1 MPRTQLP
8 WGRRWGSRV
17 AALLLVGGTVVAFG
31 GSTAGATTSA
41 TLTGVS
47 LTKSATGV
55 ALKFTVNQNVTTPAI
70 LAVAIP
76 GATFGKTTTA
86 NRSFAVSCSPSC
98 TGTTKP
104 FASVWDSTG
113 TIKPQQSG
121 KSSILLNL
129 FASAKFTGTFA
140 TGETITLTFTKLST
154 SKPSPTKVTLA
165 KGQAPVSV
173 AVESAPGTVAATGS
187 TTTPTTTKLPA
198 TGVKVS
204 GVTPNSLGYPRATWT
219 DAFSKLQV
227 AGTGVGVL
235 SLYVA
240 GATFPT
246 ASADYVA
253 STCTTT
259 AAGKSTTTPKC
270 TSVSVATDPA
280 TTGLPGTA
288 GLVDV
293 TNRTAGATLTG
304 LTLAVSGVGNP
315 AGAATS
321 PVVVAGEGVTTFS
334 TLVGAG
340 TSTPPGTG
348 TPGALVASPT
358 VSLTSSAAPKFP
370 TSMVVGTSAAF
381 GLTVANSSNFSWPFH
396 GAGVSLTLVG
406 LSGLTPSQVDV
417 TCTTLGS
424 FTFSTAKGGTLV
436 SDQVPVPLATG
447 ATTSYACTLALSGS
461 APVGTLGVGAAL
473 DDVTGSA
480 PAVLWS
486 SSATV
491 QVVPLPATGYT
502 LAAADGGVFTYGT
515 AGFYGSMGGKP
526 LNKPIVG
533 MASTTTG
540 HGYWLVAADGGI
552 FSFGAAKF
560 FGSMGGKPLNQPIVG
575 MTPTPTGQG
584 YWEVAADGGI
594 FSFGSAQFFGSM
606 GGKPLNRPVVGMAAT
621 NDGQGYWLV
630 AADGGIFSFGNALFH
645 GSAGSLPL
653 KAPVVGMAPTPDG
666 DGYWLVASDGGV
678 FTFGDA
684 PFEGSAG
691 ALPLVKPVVGMTP
704 TGNGN
709 GYWLAAADGGVFT
722 FGNATFEGS
731 AGGLRLAAPVVA
743 IS

>member
-1 MPRTQLP
+1 MPRTQLR
-8 WGRRWGSRV
+8 WGRHWGSGV
-17 AALLLVGGTVVAFG
+17 AALLLVGATVMAFG

-41 TLTGVS
+41 ILTKVS
-47 LTKSATGV
+47 LTKSASGV
-55 ALKFTVNQNVTTPAI
+55 ALTFTVNQNVSTPAI

-76 GATFGKTTTA
+76 GATFGKTTTP

-129 FASAKFTGTFA
+129 FASAKFSGTFA
-140 TGETITLTFTKLST
+140 TGETITLTFTKPSATKISLP
-154 SKPSPTKVTLA
+154 SKGP
-165 KGQAPVSV
+165 APVSV
-173 AVESAPGTVAATGS
+173 AVESAPGTVAATGQ
-187 TTTPTTTKLPA
+187 TTTPTTTKLPV
-198 TGVKVS
+198 TGVKVT
-204 GVTPNSLGYPRATWT
+204 GVTPNSLGYPRASWT
-219 DAFSKLQV
+219 DAFSKLHV
-227 AGTGVGVL
+227 TGSGGKGVL

-246 ASADYVA
+246 APADYVA

-259 AAGKSTTTPKC
+259 AAGVSTTTPKC
-270 TSVSVATDPA
+270 TSVLVAVDPA

-293 TNRTAGATLTG
+293 TNATAATLTG

-321 PVVVAGEGVTTFS
+321 PVVVAGEGATTFS

-358 VSLTSSAAPKFP
+358 VSLTSSAVPTFP

-396 GAGVSLTLVG
+396 GAAVSLTLAG

-417 TCTTLGS
+417 TCTTIGS

-436 SDQVPVPLATG
+436 SDQVAVPLATG

-473 DDVTGSA
+473 DDVTGPA

-491 QVVPLPATGYT
+491 HVVPLPATGYT

-560 FGSMGGKPLNQPIVG
+560 YGSMGGKPLNKPIVG
-575 MTPTPTGQG
+575 MAPTPTGQG
-584 YWEVAADGGI
+584 YWEVASDGGI

-645 GSAGSLPL
+645 GSAGSLRL

-731 AGGLRLAAPVVA
+731 AGGLRLVAPVVA